1 MLCVRLVFGVAGGR
15 AHARHSCEK
24 SSGKIRIYNVR
35 ENFALAGTVELHK
48 TTVLALKV
56 RHVLNPALLP
66 SYLLQYNPVYN
77 TVISCEER
85 GLLNYWSGSAPSV
98 DKYLFGAISFSQIRV
113 SGRAGIRSPGLGSI

>member
-56 RHVLNPALLP
+56 RHVLNPAYLSSSSAVQPRLQHGDLVRGARSAQLL
-66 SYLLQYNPVYN
+66 V
-77 TVISCEER
+77 R
-85 GLLNYWSGSAPSV
+85 
-98 DKYLFGAISFSQIRV
+98 
-113 SGRAGIRSPGLGSI
+113 LGSVC

>member
-1 MLCVRLVFGVAGGR
+1 M
-15 AHARHSCEK
+15 
-24 SSGKIRIYNVR
+24 R

-56 RHVLNPALLP
+56 HHFIQPAFHP
-66 SYLLQYNPVYN
+66 PHLLQYNPVYN

-98 DKYLFGAISFSQIRV
+98 DVLVLCDLILADSRFRLS
-113 SGRAGIRSPGLGSI
+113 